1 MGCRLEETQRVHLAA
16 APLWSTFRMH
26 PAPPAPR
33 AGLSPTS
40 PGRLV
45 AGWVLVAAVLYVV
58 ACYAPIFGA
67 EGETFALSDDGFD
80 STVVFLLPAV
90 LGALGAIVGLVG
102 RPIGSIIGAGVVGG
116 GAGYA
121 ITLLTFTWYLI
132 SGDSNDE
139 LSFFQLEYEWGYFVL
154 IAATAV
160 ALFALVAG
168 LAASRDAVRGAAP
181 QPVFATLAGLAFVG
195 VPLSLLLPENGVS
208 VWDFPD
214 NAVKASVIA
223 WAVLAPLVGFA
234 AAMGRTRGGVALA
247 LGVAIG
253 HFGVVVALARSDW
266 EFDDGSTSLVM
277 REPIFVGSVV
287 AAVVLC
293 VLALVLAP
301 GVLSPTAQA
310 MAEHAPTPAGIAAP
324 PPVVDLTTTEVTG
337 RWDEDP
343 FGRHQ
348 LRWFDGHRW
357 TERVM
362 NNLVETQDQPGW
374 SDQGGP
380 SLPT

>member
-1 MGCRLEETQRVHLAA
+1 M
-16 APLWSTFRMH
+16 
-26 PAPPAPR
+26 
-33 AGLSPTS
+33 
-40 PGRLV
+40 
-45 AGWVLVAAVLYVV
+45 AAVLYVV
-58 ACYAPIFGA
+58 ACYAPILSAG
-67 EGETFALSDDGFD
+67 GESATLADSGFD

-90 LGALGAIVGLVG
+90 LGALGAIVGLIG

-121 ITLLTFTWYLI
+121 ITLLTITWYLV
-132 SGDSNDE
+132 SGDSDE
-139 LSFFQLEYEWGYFVL
+139 ESSLFQLDYEWGYFAL
-154 IAATAV
+154 IAATAI

-168 LAASRDAVRGAAP
+168 LSASRDAVRGPAP
-181 QPVFATLAGLAFVG
+181 QTVFATLAGLAFVG

-234 AAMGRTRGGVALA
+234 AAMSRTRGGVALA

-253 HFGVVVALARSDW
+253 HFGVVAALARSDW
-266 EFDDGSTSLVM
+266 KFDDGSTSLVM
-277 REPIFVGSVV
+277 REPIFVGCMV

-293 VLALVLAP
+293 VLSL
-301 GVLSPTAQA
+301 VLSPGALSPEAA
-310 MAEHAPTPAGIAAP
+310 MMTEHAPTPAGIAAP
-324 PPVVDLTTTEVTG
+324 PPVVDLTTTEVAG

-343 FGRHQ
+343 YGRHQ

-357 TERVM
+357 TDRVM
-362 NNLVETQDQPGW
+362 NDLVENQDQPGW
-374 SDQGGP
+374 GEGAGP
-380 SLPT
+380 SLPS